1 MSLSRKSGSRVEIGL
16 PPLGSVRRRC
26 HRMPIRPTD
35 RRTDREREQVPVGFC
50 LSRKEAKLN
59 WLKNDGT
66 AAAGASS
73 PLLKTHFQSDLIK
86 TAGGRARKE
95 RPCQHTQPV
104 HAGKRRPPCHGAWRA
119 PRSPRCRVN
128 LLRIAAETPCA
139 CRQCDGGVTANEKQ
153 CRRRFAESPSQAGHA
168 KILRV
173 EARKAMK

>member
-1 MSLSRKSGSRVEIGL
+1 MQPSATWPSNTTVPTQRRHACRPRLGVRCLMSLSRKSGSRVEIGL

-86 TAGGRARKE
+86 TAGGRARCGRANIHNLYMRVKGG
-95 RPCQHTQPV
+95 R
-104 HAGKRRPPCHGAWRA
+104 HATLLGEPRGAL
-119 PRSPRCRVN
+119 V
-128 LLRIAAETPCA
+128 AELTY
-139 CRQCDGGVTANEKQ
+139 
-153 CRRRFAESPSQAGHA
+153 
-168 KILRV
+168 
-173 EARKAMK
+173 